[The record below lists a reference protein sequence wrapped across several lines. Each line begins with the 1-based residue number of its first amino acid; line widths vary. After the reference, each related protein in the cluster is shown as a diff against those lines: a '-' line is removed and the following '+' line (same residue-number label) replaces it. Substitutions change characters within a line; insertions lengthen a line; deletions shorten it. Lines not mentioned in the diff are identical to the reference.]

1 MLDFSTDGLS
11 RKRTIVEKNL
21 TMIHRRL
28 PFSAIP
34 RNMPMSLDTNL
45 ATGLGRKLM
54 SKDIRQ
60 QSGRTLLMLLLMQCA
75 AIPAFAQERS
85 LSGVDAHIS
94 MPASFSRSAI
104 DGDVLANAR
113 GRLSVNVSAGIAN
126 AQSNSA
132 AIAASPASAHAVAT
146 ANVRVEAVPGVQG
159 HSTALIA
166 GNAFA
171 GAAGMLSVN
180 QASGSANAQ
189 ANIIAIGVG
198 LEADALAESVLSSTA
213 SGIAPASAARGS
225 VREAAISDSAFRGA
239 RGLVQVNQ
247 SAGSGNRTANHFAL
261 QVQTGTRP

>member
-1 MLDFSTDGLS
+1 
-11 RKRTIVEKNL
+11 
-21 TMIHRRL
+21 MIHRRL

-34 RNMPMSLDTNL
+34 RNMPMSLDMNL
-45 ATGLGRKLM
+45 ATGLGSKLM

-60 QSGRTLLMLLLMQCA
+60 QSGRTLLMLLLMQCS

-85 LSGVDAHIS
+85 LSGVDAQIS
-94 MPASFSRSAI
+94 LPALLSRSAI

-113 GRLSVNVSAGIAN
+113 GRLAINVSAGFAN

-132 AIAASPASAHAVAT
+132 ALAASSGSAKAAVT
-146 ANVRVEAVPGVQG
+146 ANVRVDAVSETQVD
-159 HSTALIA
+159 SSAIIA
-166 GNAFA
+166 GSAFA

-180 QASGSANAQ
+180 QASGGANAQ
-189 ANIIAIGVG
+189 ANVIAIGLG
-198 LEADALAESVLSSTA
+198 ADADVIAESVLSSTA
-213 SGIAPASAARGS
+213 SGVAPASAARAS

-261 QVQTGTRP
+261 QVQTGSRP

>member
-1 MLDFSTDGLS
+1 MLDPLAGLS
-11 RKRTIVEKNL
+11 WKCAIVEEKL
-21 TMIHRRL
+21 TMIHLGL

-34 RNMPMSLDTNL
+34 RNMPMRLDTNL
-45 ATGLGRKLM
+45 AIALESELM
-54 SKDIRQ
+54 RNVARRQ
-60 QSGRTLLMLLLMQCA
+60 FSRMLLPLLLMQCA
-75 AIPAFAQERS
+75 AMPTLAQERAV
-85 LSGVDAHIS
+85 SGADVQTGV
-94 MPASFSRSAI
+94 PAWLSRSAI

-113 GRLSVNVSAGIAN
+113 GRVSINVSAGFAN
-126 AQSNSA
+126 AQSNNA
-132 AIAASPASAHAVAT
+132 ALAASSGSANAVAT
-146 ANVRVEAVPGVQG
+146 ANVRVDGVPRMPGD
-159 HSTALIA
+159 SSALIA

-189 ANIIAIGVG
+189 ANVIAIGLG
-198 LEADALAESVLSSTA
+198 ADADALAESVLSSTA
-213 SGIAPASAARGS
+213 SGIAPASVFRGT